1 MMLNQAS
8 RRIIG
13 ITATGR
19 SSMQSRRSF
28 LIATASLVSGIA
40 LNPALAASPQPFNAQ
55 AFVDAQKAGRPIL
68 VWIHASW
75 CPTCKAQTPIL
86 SDLTSDNK
94 FKDLAYFIVDFD
106 SQKDL
111 VRQFGARMQSTL
123 VVFKGNMEAGRSVAD
138 TNRTSIAAL
147 LNKTL

>member
-1 MMLNQAS
+1 MLTRRLVLTSAIAS
-8 RRIIG
+8 
-13 ITATGR
+13 
-19 SSMQSRRSF
+19 MF
-28 LIATASLVSGIA
+28 A
-40 LNPALAASPQPFNAQ
+40 LDPALAMTPQPFNAQ
-55 AFVDAQKAGRPIL
+55 AFADAQKGGRPIL

-86 SDLTSDNK
+86 SDVTSDIK

-123 VVFKGNMEAGRSVAD
+123 VVFKGNTEAGRSVAD
-138 TNRTSIAAL
+138 TNRASIAAL

>member
-1 MMLNQAS
+1 MLTS
-8 RRIIG
+8 RLVL
-13 ITATGR
+13 TSA
-19 SSMQSRRSF
+19 
-28 LIATASLVSGIA
+28 IARMFA
-40 LNPALAASPQPFNAQ
+40 LDPALAMTPQPFNSQ
-55 AFVDAQKAGRPIL
+55 AFADAQKAGRPIL

-86 SDLTSDNK
+86 SELTSDNK

-111 VRQFGARMQSTL
+111 VRQLGARMQSTL

-138 TNRTSIAAL
+138 TNRTSIAA
-147 LNKTL
+147 